1 MALRL
6 FNTLTRTTEEFT
18 SSKIVNLY
26 VCGVTP
32 YDTTHLG
39 HARTYVVFDVL
50 VRQLMNHRLHVNYV
64 QNITDVDD
72 SILQRASELGEAYN
86 ELGDHFT
93 SRYFEDVAALGLI
106 PASVYPKATESI
118 EEMQEMIVRLL
129 ERGHAYIVDGDV
141 YFDIST
147 WPAYGRLSR
156 LERGEMLEI
165 ESAQDSPTVN
175 NPHKRDPLDFL
186 LWRSHSPGEPSWDS
200 PWGSGRPGWHLEC
213 STIAMKHLGRQLDI
227 HGGGDD
233 LVFPHHECE
242 IAQSEAVTGVEP
254 FARFWVHVAMARL
267 GGEKMSKSEGN
278 MVFVRDLLEHHSPDA
293 FRIYLLGTHYR
304 GPLDY
309 NEELLQRAGDFAL
322 TLATAARIPIAEE
335 GGRTVDVEDH
345 MRRFDDALDDDLD
358 TPAALGVMAEL
369 AELVTDGFAAGSS
382 IRNARRTL
390 RSFASRL
397 GLQLEV
403 KPSR

>member
-6 FNTLTRTTEEFT
+6 FNTLTRTKQEFT
-18 SSKIVNLY
+18 SSGNVSLY
-26 VCGVTP
+26 VCGITP

-50 VRQLMNHRLHVNYV
+50 VRHLMHQRLRVDYV

-72 SILQRASELGEAYN
+72 SILRRARDLGEPYDV
-86 ELGDHFT
+86 LGDRYT
-93 SRYFEDVAALGLI
+93 SRYFEDVAALGLL
-106 PASVYPKATESI
+106 PASVYPKATDAI
-118 EEMQEMIVRLL
+118 GEMQEVIARLL
-129 ERGHAYIVDGDV
+129 DRGHAYIVDEDI
-141 YFDIST
+141 YFEIGT
-147 WPAYGRLSR
+147 WPHFGSLSMLDR
-156 LERGEMLEI
+156 EQMLEI
-165 ESAQDSPTVN
+165 ESAQDGSTVGD
-175 NPHKRDPLDFL
+175 PRKRDPLDFL
-186 LWRSHSPGEPSWDS
+186 LWKSRSPGEPSWAS

-213 STIAMKHLGRQLDI
+213 STLAMKHLGRQIDI

-242 IAQSEAVTGVEP
+242 IAQSEAVTGANP

-278 MVFVRDLLEHHSPDA
+278 MVFVNDLLERFSPDA

-304 GPLDY
+304 EPLDY
-309 NEELLQRAGDFAL
+309 EEAGLHRATEFAL
-322 TLATAARIPIAEE
+322 SLATAARLSTEE
-335 GGRTVDVEDH
+335 GGEPVPIEEYV
-345 MRRFDDALDDDLD
+345 RRFDDALDNDLD
-358 TPAALGVMAEL
+358 TPAALGVLGEIA
-369 AELVTDGFAAGSS
+369 AAASNGFGAGHS
-382 IRNARRTL
+382 IREARRAI

-403 KPSR
+403 GQSR